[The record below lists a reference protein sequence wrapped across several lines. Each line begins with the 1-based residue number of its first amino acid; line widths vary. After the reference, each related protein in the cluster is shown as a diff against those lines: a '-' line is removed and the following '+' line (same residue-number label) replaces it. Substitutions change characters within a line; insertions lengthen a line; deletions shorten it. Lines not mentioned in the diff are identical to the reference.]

1 MEQSYYWQGLEQIK
15 AGDLPGAIA
24 SLSCAIRQEPENPT
38 IYYQRGQVLSQLQD
52 LQGAIADYSQA
63 LELNPQHFEA
73 YTARAIA
80 YLATQ
85 NPTAALTD
93 AEKAAVFAPAS
104 APAQQL
110 LGLVYKQNQRTQL
123 AVEAYQRAANLFLA
137 QQDEGNCRRC
147 IESYKQLQAQLPPT
161 PEDFLAQVKQ
171 KIYRGESA
179 AAMADLNWLLQADP
193 QNAQA
198 LSLRGV
204 IHSQKGN
211 SVMALEDLSRAMNL
225 APEDWEI
232 RMHRGIVRRF
242 MGDALGAIADFDQLL
257 REHPS
262 RVEVY
267 ANRGFA
273 RCQLKEYRQGIED
286 FSRAIAL
293 KPDQPQYYCDR
304 SEARYEF
311 GDITGAIQDLQ
322 EAANI
327 WFNQGAT
334 QSYQR
339 GIDRI
344 KTWQQELETK
354 KLDRLQ
360 QQSLSPTFAGF
371 ADFSVP
377 SLELQQRLLGMVGGN
392 SLIAQRLIA
401 IAKEDYPQMPEEWY
415 WQKVI
420 FDLESQQDNL
430 D

>member
-1 MEQSYYWQGLEQIK
+1 MEQSYYSQGLEQVK
-15 AGDLPGAIA
+15 VGDLNGAIA
-24 SLSCAIRQEPENPT
+24 SLSCAIRQEPRNPV
-38 IYYQRGQVLSQLQD
+38 IYYQRGQVLSNLQD

-63 LELNPQHFEA
+63 LKLNPQYFEA

-80 YLATQ
+80 SLTTQ
-85 NPTAALTD
+85 NPVAALGD
-93 AEKAAVFAPAS
+93 AEKAAALAPKS

-110 LGLVYKQNQRTQL
+110 LGLVYRQNQRTQL

-137 QQDEGNCRRC
+137 QQDEVNCRRC

-161 PEDFLAQVKQ
+161 PEDFLGQVKQ

-211 SVMALEDLSRAMNL
+211 SAKALEDLNRAL
-225 APEDWEI
+225 SFAPEDWEI
-232 RMHRGIVRRF
+232 RMHRGIMRRF

-257 REHPS
+257 QEQLS

-293 KPDQPQYYCDR
+293 KPDQPHYYGDR

-311 GDITGAIQDLQ
+311 GDIAGAIQDLQ
-322 EAANI
+322 AAVNI

-344 KTWQQELETK
+344 KTWQQELETQK
-354 KLDRLQ
+354 SDLAK
-360 QQSLSPTFAGF
+360 QQSLPPIFSNFP
-371 ADFSVP
+371 DFSVP
-377 SLELQQRLLGMVGGN
+377 SLELQQRLLEMVGGN
-392 SLIAQRLIA
+392 SLIVQRLIA

-420 FDLESQQDNL
+420 FDLESQQDNP